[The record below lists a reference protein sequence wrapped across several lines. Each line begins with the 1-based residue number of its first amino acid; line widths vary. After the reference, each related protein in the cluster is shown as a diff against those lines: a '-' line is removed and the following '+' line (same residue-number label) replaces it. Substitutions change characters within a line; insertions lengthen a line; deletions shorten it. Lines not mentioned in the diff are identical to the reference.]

1 MRLRFWRHLEE
12 NLGRSKRQEKRF
24 RKSCWTCPT
33 SWRER
38 PLLLLQT
45 QRHYSAL
52 QPQGISFTSS
62 HPMLSCLWV
71 TPNLVTLLLPLPL
84 IWQTPTIQPSALS
97 MDISSSRKASQTP
110 RTFSAPP
117 TPAVLPYV
125 VTVCFLDSPP
135 DRDLHSQEPGSD
147 SSGLQ
152 RDPTSPS

>member
-1 MRLRFWRHLEE
+1 
-12 NLGRSKRQEKRF
+12 
-24 RKSCWTCPT
+24 
-33 SWRER
+33 
-38 PLLLLQT
+38 
-45 QRHYSAL
+45 
-52 QPQGISFTSS
+52 
-62 HPMLSCLWV
+62 MLSCLWV

-147 SSGLQ
+147 SSGCEAASTGAGREQALVRCGLVVYDTVTQ
-152 RDPTSPS
+152 LVKV